1 MRFIPA
7 AFLRKLIFV
16 ILYVASTYTII
27 SILIKNF

>member
-7 AFLRKLIFV
+7 ALLRKLIFV